1 MDLSGYDKTDFIN
14 SYVSLPVQIAPGRD
28 RERRFYEK
36 ALEIAEQIGQAALWD
51 EKREHVNWIEP
62 VLAGVKEEGIR
73 LSQGD

>member
-36 ALEIAEQIGQAALWD
+36 ALEIAEQIGQAAYGT
-51 EKREHVNWIEP
+51 K
-62 VLAGVKEEGIR
+62 KE
-73 LSQGD
+73 SM